1 MRQKQQAFTFYVGCI
16 EYIQITYY
24 NIYTYNLAIKIC
36 GMTSLGNEHSCEI
49 LFSFPWGWKEKGDRR
64 TSFPSPHRE
73 GPRLCSWRRMISPLA
88 WAQALLEPSSAEAF
102 FYFPWCVIASGDGA
116 GIGIVRHKWFFF
128 IDGGRKKEEK
138 MKIGLFLSFH
148 QQWRQGKYRELRQG
162 SRHRDTDP

>member
-128 IDGGRKKEEK
+128 IDGSRKKEEK